1 MIPLRRTYY
10 SPGQTRPSSPGLQ
23 PRTYP
28 QVRPRT
34 YAPAR
39 PYTPLDTKTYVQ
51 PRAFAPLQPRAFA
64 PLQPRAF
71 APLQPR
77 TFAQTQPRAHMG
89 SPAAT
94 RTYGQRSPLY
104 TTKPQPHGAA
114 YYVSP
119 RRPIT
124 NSLVQQPIRN
134 VAVQRPILR
143 TLNPKVPWGRSGAL
157 SAPYPWQYAAV
168 RRPSAPMPFVAYG
181 RNKIPKTPSSTKAIP
196 RYSIPATNQRKTT
209 QVVSQNVK
217 RNNIVPSKI
226 PMNFPIP
233 PKSQVA
239 RNHISGFTI
248 PTTFSHSAHAQKQPI
263 QPRLPSKTTG
273 GENLSSF
280 LKKTKNLQDTFQGN
294 TMKQGLIYYN
304 DDVTNKTRHR
314 PTDFAPPTRKL
325 GSQGSPGGSKV
336 TFREENGKEAPAINS
351 KQAAVVI
358 RPGDKR
364 INIETSGGDSPQKV
378 KKTNYNASANGEKKQ
393 SLDTRSTT
401 GSVGAKTL
409 HEPIAGSSK
418 DLNFD
423 DPNANLGLLKEKV
436 LHSNDSQF
444 LKRVLVVLKKYTK
457 MMKSS
462 MKEGAKNKTNAG
474 PGRDIA
480 GAVLNASAANVEG
493 NSKKVDENS
502 KNVDENSKNVDENSK
517 NVDENSKNVDKN
529 SKNFDKDSKNVDKNS
544 NNTLK
549 DSHVDKSSV
558 GNSKNSNS
566 KDSSLGNDL
575 NSTGAAI
582 KIFDM
587 LNNAVKQNSE
597 KEEENSQTTTAGR
610 TNPVENLKKLD
621 KDNPI
626 SAVKSFLDLEKVNP
640 SAESL
645 KESSNILGTLTDE
658 NASKKANIETEHNLG
673 KPIFDFKKLRN
684 GIERG
689 NTIN

>member
-1 MIPLRRTYY
+1 MR
-10 SPGQTRPSSPGLQ
+10 
-23 PRTYP
+23 
-28 QVRPRT
+28 
-34 YAPAR
+34 
-39 PYTPLDTKTYVQ
+39 
-51 PRAFAPLQPRAFA
+51 
-64 PLQPRAF
+64 
-71 APLQPR
+71 
-77 TFAQTQPRAHMG
+77 
-89 SPAAT
+89 
-94 RTYGQRSPLY
+94 
-104 TTKPQPHGAA
+104 
-114 YYVSP
+114 
-119 RRPIT
+119 
-124 NSLVQQPIRN
+124 
-134 VAVQRPILR
+134 
-143 TLNPKVPWGRSGAL
+143 
-157 SAPYPWQYAAV
+157 
-168 RRPSAPMPFVAYG
+168 FVAYG
-181 RNKIPKTPSSTKAIP
+181 RNKIPKTPSSTKAIT
-196 RYSIPATNQRKTT
+196 RYSIPATNQRNTT
-209 QVVSQNVK
+209 QAVSQDIK
-217 RNNIVPSKI
+217 RNNIAPSKI
-226 PMNFPIP
+226 PNFPIP

-248 PTTFSHSAHAQKQPI
+248 PTTFLGSTHAQKQPI

-336 TFREENGKEAPAINS
+336 TFRKENGKEAPAINS

-364 INIETSGGDSPQKV
+364 INIETSAGASPQKV
-378 KKTNYNASANGEKKQ
+378 MKTNNASVNGEKKQ
-393 SLDTRSTT
+393 SLDTRSAT

-418 DLNFD
+418 DSNFKE
-423 DPNANLGLLKEKV
+423 PNVNLGLLKEKV
-436 LHSNDSQF
+436 LHSNNSQF

-457 MMKSS
+457 LMKSS
-462 MKEGAKNKTNAG
+462 MKEGAKNKTSAG
-474 PGRDIA
+474 PARVVA
-480 GAVLNASAANVEG
+480 EAVLNASAANIKG
-493 NSKKVDENS
+493 NS

-517 NVDENSKNVDKN
+517 NIDENSKNVDKN
-529 SKNFDKDSKNVDKNS
+529 SKNFDKDFKNVDKNS

-549 DSHVDKSSV
+549 DSRVDKSS
-558 GNSKNSNS
+558 GENSENSNS
-566 KDSSLGNDL
+566 EDSSLGNDL
-575 NSTGAAI
+575 NSTGTAI

-587 LNNAVKQNSE
+587 LNNAAKQNSE

-621 KDNPI
+621 KDNPV

-645 KESSNILGTLTDE
+645 KESPNILGTLTDE

-673 KPIFDFKKLRN
+673 KPIFDFQKLKN

>member
-1 MIPLRRTYY
+1 
-10 SPGQTRPSSPGLQ
+10 
-23 PRTYP
+23 
-28 QVRPRT
+28 
-34 YAPAR
+34 
-39 PYTPLDTKTYVQ
+39 
-51 PRAFAPLQPRAFA
+51 
-64 PLQPRAF
+64 
-71 APLQPR
+71 
-77 TFAQTQPRAHMG
+77 
-89 SPAAT
+89 
-94 RTYGQRSPLY
+94 
-104 TTKPQPHGAA
+104 
-114 YYVSP
+114 
-119 RRPIT
+119 
-124 NSLVQQPIRN
+124 
-134 VAVQRPILR
+134 
-143 TLNPKVPWGRSGAL
+143 
-157 SAPYPWQYAAV
+157 
-168 RRPSAPMPFVAYG
+168 
-181 RNKIPKTPSSTKAIP
+181 
-196 RYSIPATNQRKTT
+196 
-209 QVVSQNVK
+209 
-217 RNNIVPSKI
+217 
-226 PMNFPIP
+226 MNFPIP

-502 KNVDENSKNVDENSK
+502 KNVDENSKNVD
-517 NVDENSKNVDKN
+517 KN